1 MSNDSTTGF
10 DMNPAPEFE
19 SMFQDLTESYM
30 QAVEEN
36 VDAQAAL
43 FEQWTEAME
52 EAMDEEQL
60 QEGYEGMMSAYE
72 VWMDAAEDSFDR
84 MSEMTA
90 DEEVN
95 PTEFRDI
102 WLSAANN
109 AFKEVLSTTAFAA
122 ATGET
127 TDVALDLRQEFD
139 DAAMETLEMYGFA
152 TRDDM
157 LEVGERLVEL
167 ERRQHAIETKLDR
180 ILDHLAES

>member
-1 MSNDSTTGF
+1 
-10 DMNPAPEFE
+10 
-19 SMFQDLTESYM
+19 
-30 QAVEEN
+30 
-36 VDAQAAL
+36 
-43 FEQWTEAME
+43 
-52 EAMDEEQL
+52 
-60 QEGYEGMMSAYE
+60 
-72 VWMDAAEDSFDR
+72 

-90 DEEVN
+90 GEEVD

-152 TRDDM
+152 TRDDV

-167 ERRQHAIETKLDR
+167 ERRQHAIETKLDQV
-180 ILDHLAES
+180 LDHLAES

>member
-1 MSNDSTTGF
+1 MSNDSTSGF
-10 DMNPAPEFE
+10 QMNPATEFE
-19 SMFQDLTESYM
+19 SMFQEMTESYM
-30 QAVEEN
+30 EAVEEN

-43 FEQWTEAME
+43 FEQWTTAME

-90 DEEVN
+90 GEDVD

-139 DAAMETLEMYGFA
+139 DAAMDTLEMYGFA
-152 TRDDM
+152 TREDV
-157 LEVGERLVEL
+157 LEIGERLVEV
-167 ERRQHAIETKLDR
+167 ERRQHAVETKLDR
-180 ILDHLAES
+180 ILEHLDES